1 MLHLQLIILSVG
13 DDIYVDSETLLMIDF
28 MDLKIKPTQS
38 FRIGHRD
45 RACVRVFIGMSAMYK
60 YMCLY
65 CVSKKMRLIIIDIVI
80 SILISR

>member
-13 DDIYVDSETLLMIDF
+13 GDIYVDSETLLMIDF

-38 FRIGHRD
+38 FKSGHRD
-45 RACVRVFIGMSAMYK
+45 RACVRVFMEMSAMYK

-65 CVSKKMRLIIIDIVI
+65 CVSKKKVTYHH
-80 SILISR
+80 